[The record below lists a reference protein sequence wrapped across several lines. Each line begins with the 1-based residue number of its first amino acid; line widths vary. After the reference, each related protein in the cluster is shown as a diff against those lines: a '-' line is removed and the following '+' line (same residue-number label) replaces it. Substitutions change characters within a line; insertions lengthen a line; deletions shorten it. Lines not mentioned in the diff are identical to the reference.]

1 MDTRIWLFII
11 SVALSALFVGIAIPL
26 VLRRI
31 PPNRWYGLRV
41 PATLTDERVWYEANV
56 VAGWDFIRVGVVTFL
71 AGLLFMLLPLPL
83 WASVLLWAGV
93 VEIAVLAAVFHSWRY
108 ANRLL
113 REHASRARK
122 EHTQ

>member
-71 AGLLFMLLPLPL
+71 AGLLFMLLSPALVGERSPVGGG
-83 WASVLLWAGV
+83 SGNRCSGGG
-93 VEIAVLAAVFHSWRY
+93 ISFLA
-108 ANRLL
+108 LC
-113 REHASRARK
+113 
-122 EHTQ
+122 